1 MIVTT
6 ITTEMCYPMR
16 LDLSYDI
23 KMTRLILSL
32 VKKSNVK
39 HRGDSNFDITM
50 TKEKIFLEKKYRWTI
65 YAIGH
70 KV

>member
-6 ITTEMCYPMR
+6 ITTEMCCPMR

-23 KMTRLILSL
+23 KMICLILIL
-32 VKKSNVK
+32 VKNSNAK

-50 TKEKIFLEKKYRWTI
+50 TKEKIFLEKY
-65 YAIGH
+65 IGGQYMQ
-70 KV
+70 